1 MDFDD
6 EILSSFIEDTR
17 EHLAG
22 IEASLMDME
31 QTDADSYPEL
41 VNTVFRAA
49 HSIKG
54 GASFLALDKVRD
66 LAHKL
71 ENVLHMMRNGE
82 MMPDQ
87 TVISALLGGF
97 DLLRN
102 LVEDVQPSNDQ
113 DISAAI
119 AALSDLTTRNLTAEG
134 KELLTQEVSVPL
146 PGGGLPISMDRLS
159 LEQATQGGRYLYL
172 VEYDLIHDVHARGKT
187 PLDIIAVMESSGLI
201 VDCRMDLPSVG
212 DLDAPPVNRVPFYLL
227 YATIVEPDVV
237 GYLFALD
244 ASRIRLIDHQ
254 AMLGQKDEEPGSAP
268 GVSAAA
274 ATLELGGSLDPDA
287 LTGIKQRVLEVL
299 ARGENATLDMSRA
312 ESPGTAFVQF
322 VCAAVRSFA
331 AKGLSLTLQAAP
343 PGWPDLLSGLGFDSA
358 TAEACGLAGR
368 PPATG
373 GQ

>member
-22 IEASLMDME
+22 IEANLMDME
-31 QTDADSYPEL
+31 RTDADSYPEL

-54 GASFLALDKVRD
+54 GAAFLGLDKVRD

-82 MMPDQ
+82 MLPDQ
-87 TVISALLGGF
+87 AVISALLGGF
-97 DLLRN
+97 DLLKN
-102 LVEDVQPSNDQ
+102 LVEDTHHSNGR

-119 AALSDLTTRNLTAEG
+119 AALSDLTTRNLSEETR
-134 KELLTQEVSVPL
+134 ELLTQAVDVPL

-187 PLDIIAVMESSGLI
+187 PLDIISMMESSGLI

-212 DLDAPPVNRVPFYLL
+212 DLDAPPTNRIPFYLL

-244 ASRIRLIDHQ
+244 SSRIRVIDHQ
-254 AMLGQKDEEPGSAP
+254 TLLGKKAVIPEPAP
-268 GVSAAA
+268 DVLTVSLA
-274 ATLELGGSLDPDA
+274 LEGALDPDA
-287 LTGIKQRVLEVL
+287 MEALKPRVLGVL
-299 ARGENATLDMSRA
+299 AKRANLSLDAGNAGP
-312 ESPGTAFVQF
+312 PGTAFVQF
-322 VCAAVRSFA
+322 ICAAARSFA
-331 AKGLSLTLQAAP
+331 ASGLSLRLAAAP
-343 PGWPDLLSGLGFDSA
+343 PGWAGLLEGLGFDSK
-358 TAEACGLAGR
+358 TAETCGLAG
-368 PPATG
+368 PSPADG
-373 GQ
+373 GR